1 MSLKSM
7 ILTLIAATLL
17 IPDIVLAGDIVVIC
31 NKSVAESTVGKQ
43 DLKNIYMGKK
53 TSWNDNKKIVFVVQD
68 NSGVNDQFLSTYI
81 NKSSAQYSSYWKEKV
96 FTGQGT
102 PPKSFATDK
111 EMIQFVT
118 QTDGAIGYVSSGE
131 GLDNVKKLTI
141 D

>member
-1 MSLKSM
+1 MNLKSI
-7 ILTLIAATLL
+7 ILTLIAVTLL

-31 NKSVAESTVGKQ
+31 NKSVAESNVGKQ

-53 TSWNDNKKIVFVVQD
+53 TTWNDNKKIVFVVQD

-118 QTDGAIGYVSSGE
+118 QTNGAIGYVSSGE

-141 D
+141 E

>member
-1 MSLKSM
+1 MSFKRI
-7 ILTLIAATLL
+7 ILTLITATLL
-17 IPDIVLAGDIVVIC
+17 IPDIVMAGDIVVIC

-53 TSWNDNKKIVFVVQD
+53 TTWNDNKKIVFVVQD
-68 NSGVNDQFLSTYI
+68 SSSVSDQFLSTYI

-102 PPKSFATDK
+102 PPKSLATDK

>member
-1 MSLKSM
+1 M